1 MKQFGMV
8 LFREPFASQNDPDVL
23 AFVFFKT
30 RRYKSRERAHYAP
43 LGEKMAAVVSNYI
56 LKALCNNQC
65 CLEFQQMHDILRQS
79 FTVDHGLLKLTL
91 LDSSRFRVVDEDS
104 AARALSPGAL
114 IIATTSLGLCKDP
127 TKCRSCEELHL
138 CRYLVCGNCRFG

>member
-1 MKQFGMV
+1 MGWYSSESP
-8 LFREPFASQNDPDVL
+8 LRHSN
-23 AFVFFKT
+23 KT
-30 RRYKSRERAHYAP
+30 ILMFSLSFSSKRGVTNQGERVHYDP

-65 CLEFQQMHDILRQS
+65 CLEFQQLHGILRQS
-79 FTVDHGLLKLTL
+79 FTVDHGLLQLTL
-91 LDSSRFRVVDEDS
+91 LDSSRFRVVDENS
-104 AARALSPGAL
+104 AVRELSPGAL

-127 TKCRSCEELHL
+127 TKCTSCEELHL